1 MIDTDNCKSMRVY
14 GEKKKP
20 LKNLFQKFRSQCTCV
35 ELGNNDTL
43 GRVLTSESLKCCAKQ
58 LEIYSVCYEK
68 QSAAL
73 SHESVRFMHICTYM
87 YIMNTQSKF
96 DCPYIRWSNS
106 EDLQGQSPLTFLHIL
121 CRLDHQLILCRSG
134 QPFFLFIF
142 RSILCSIIFVYVNE
156 TTVLFTLT
164 CHGQCI

>member
-121 CRLDHQLILCRSG
+121 CRLDHQLILYRSG